1 MNYNEILRQLAIKE
15 NVSVKEIEKE
25 MKTAIKSAGLDCS
38 VKEFIETT
46 TAALILKKTIYSNL
60 V

>member
-1 MNYNEILRQLAIKE
+1 MNYKKILRQLALKE
-15 NVSVKEIEKE
+15 NVSVKEIESE
-25 MKTAIKSAGLDCS
+25 MQAAINYAGLDCS

-46 TAALILKKTIYSNL
+46 SKLLREKTIYSNI